1 MQLMGRILRQLGACS
16 NMGTPINLLPS
27 EILLNVFAIL
37 QQDNNDIFSSFPPRI
52 DRRYRTAY
60 SLISVT
66 DVCQRWRTLALMDR
80 SLWKCWKVPQ
90 CTVGHLTLAQ
100 EIYRRSDPLPFQLQ
114 LLNASLATDDNGII
128 EAGTELSRLLGKTPQ
143 RIQALYVEDLQSI
156 TFLDPLAQ
164 SLHNL
169 TMLHLNTV
177 GWDDDDDARMTFLDS
192 LDAPIMK
199 RLSFNSF
206 TGLPSRLPTSLIH
219 LSLCEELMPCGFE
232 EFLDLLMTLP
242 RLQELRLH
250 EAGPFIMDPV
260 PYPSRSIPLNYL
272 HSFSQL
278 SDSASEY
285 PLHLLH
291 NLHMP
296 SLTTIRWDLRFTN
309 ARVKDL
315 PIADDMIPWK
325 LPPPDL
331 LQNLTRMVIRLGTK
345 HLYEVCDETMYLDDV
360 DMEDLDQYLPPSWL
374 PRFLPNVQ
382 SLIITWINVMDR
394 CGALLQRFSALSSLE
409 CRLQSIDALFFL
421 ALEREK
427 DPMLPQ
433 LKKLTLWHDP
443 LVDDTNHSGGIEDAL
458 RSVCT
463 FSEEFRNALSTSRVA
478 VRERGRGGASTF
490 TVRLELGN
498 IDHWEWR
505 DVFLESLIPEG
516 QEDRR
521 T

>member
-1 MQLMGRILRQLGACS
+1 M
-16 NMGTPINLLPS
+16 
-27 EILLNVFAIL
+27 LNVFAIL
-37 QQDNNDIFSSFPPRI
+37 QQDNNDIFSLFPPRI

-66 DVCQRWRTLALMDR
+66 DICQRWRTLALMDR
-80 SLWKCWKVPQ
+80 SLRKCWKVPQ

-114 LLNASLATDDNGII
+114 LLSASLATDDDGII
-128 EAGTELSRLLGKTPQ
+128 EAGMELSRLLGKTPQ

-156 TFLDPLAQ
+156 AFLDPLAQ

-192 LDAPIMK
+192 LDAPILK

-206 TGLPSRLPTSLIH
+206 TGLPSRLPASLTH
-219 LSLCEELMPCGFE
+219 LSLGEELMPCGFE

-260 PYPSRSIPLNYL
+260 PYPLRSIPLNYL

-291 NLHMP
+291 NLHTP

-309 ARVKDL
+309 TRVKDL
-315 PIADDMIPWK
+315 PIAHDMIPWK
-325 LPPPDL
+325 FPLSAL
-331 LQNLTRMVIRLGTK
+331 LENLTRMIIRLGTK
-345 HLYEVCDETMYLDDV
+345 HLYEVCDETMYLDD
-360 DMEDLDQYLPPSWL
+360 MEDLEQYLPPSWL

-382 SLIITWINVMDR
+382 SLIITWINIMDH

-409 CRLQSIDALFFL
+409 CRLQSINALFFL

-433 LKKLTLWHDP
+433 LKKLTLWHDS
-443 LVDDTNHSGGIEDAL
+443 LVDDTNHSGGTEDAL
-458 RSVCT
+458 GSACT
-463 FSEEFRNALSTSRVA
+463 FNEELGNAISTSRVA
-478 VRERGRGGASTF
+478 VRERGRSGASPF

-498 IDHWEWR
+498 IDHWER
-505 DVFLESLIPEG
+505 RNVFLESLIPEG
-516 QEDRR
+516 QEDWR